1 MKKNLLYLFLLLQSV
16 RLTAQTTFPTNG
28 VADVRDGYFAF
39 TNATVF
45 SDYQTKIDKATLII
59 RNGVVEAVGAGLAVP
74 KGATEVNLNGKFI
87 YPSLIDIYSD
97 YGMPEIKRATFNFG
111 REQFETEKKGAFGWN
126 QAVKAEIN
134 AEEVFLVNDKSAKD
148 LRKVGF
154 GTVLSHH
161 PDGLIRGTGAL
172 LALHTGKA
180 NEVMLSGR
188 ASTHFSLDKGSST
201 QNYPSSPMGF
211 IALIRQ
217 TYLDADWYARST
229 DRKEYNLSLEAFN
242 KAKNLPAI
250 FEARNRLAAL
260 RIDKMGDEFGVNY
273 ILKGV
278 GDEYQRINE
287 LKATNCA
294 FIIPVNFPEAFE
306 VADPLEATLVSFED
320 MKHWELA
327 PTNPAAIAK
336 AGITFALTAQGMK
349 NKGDFLKNIQKAIE
363 YGLPETDALKAIT
376 FAPAQMLKAEGK
388 VGSLK
393 KGMSANFLITSGNLF
408 DKETVL
414 YDNWV
419 QGNRYLINQMPL
431 SDVRG
436 VYDLT
441 MSHQSGTFKLI
452 INGKAE
458 SPAYNLEKT
467 ADSLKISPKATR
479 QEDLLTLAFSL
490 AKKNEKAGETRL
502 SGWLG
507 AKMMKGTGEAPDGQ
521 KFTWQAVWKS
531 EMPADTARKDQPKK
545 ETKNALADLGKVNYP
560 FEAFGNEAIPQTET
574 VLFKNATVWT
584 NEKEGVLPE
593 TDVLVKNGKIAQ
605 IGKNIPTQGAK
616 VIDATGKHLSTGV
629 IDEHSHMAL
638 FSINDVQ
645 TVSSEVR
652 MADVVNSE
660 DIDIYRQLAGGV
672 TAAQLLHGS
681 ANCIGGQSA
690 IVKLK
695 WGESPDKMLVSN
707 APGFIKFALGE
718 NVKNG
723 NSGNNN
729 TQRYPQ
735 TRMGVEQAMEDAFI
749 RAKEYQKAKAVGG
762 TNFRK
767 DLELEAIVE
776 ILEGKRH
783 ITCHSYVQSE
793 INMLMKL
800 ADKMGFKVNTFTHIL
815 EGYKVAD
822 LMKKHGA
829 GGSSFSDWWAYKFEV
844 KDAIPHNPAILA
856 QVGVTTA
863 INSDDGEMARRLN
876 QEAAKAVKY
885 GGVSEEEAWKMVT
898 LNPAKLLHLDDR
910 MGSIKAGKD
919 ADLVLWTDN
928 PLSIYAVV
936 EKTMV
941 DGTVYFDR
949 EKDTQKQAELRK
961 ERARLI
967 QKMIASKQGGEP
979 SQKPAFRKSRRWA
992 CCEDLGDV
1000 YGY

>member
-1 MKKNLLYLFLLLQSV
+1 
-16 RLTAQTTFPTNG
+16 
-28 VADVRDGYFAF
+28 
-39 TNATVF
+39 
-45 SDYQTKIDKATLII
+45 
-59 RNGVVEAVGAGLAVP
+59 
-74 KGATEVNLNGKFI
+74 
-87 YPSLIDIYSD
+87 
-97 YGMPEIKRATFNFG
+97 
-111 REQFETEKKGAFGWN
+111 
-126 QAVKAEIN
+126 
-134 AEEVFLVNDKSAKD
+134 
-148 LRKVGF
+148 
-154 GTVLSHH
+154 
-161 PDGLIRGTGAL
+161 
-172 LALHTGKA
+172 
-180 NEVMLSGR
+180 
-188 ASTHFSLDKGSST
+188 
-201 QNYPSSPMGF
+201 
-211 IALIRQ
+211 
-217 TYLDADWYARST
+217 
-229 DRKEYNLSLEAFN
+229 
-242 KAKNLPAI
+242 
-250 FEARNRLAAL
+250 
-260 RIDKMGDEFGVNY
+260 
-273 ILKGV
+273 
-278 GDEYQRINE
+278 
-287 LKATNCA
+287 
-294 FIIPVNFPEAFE
+294 
-306 VADPLEATLVSFED
+306 
-320 MKHWELA
+320 
-327 PTNPAAIAK
+327 
-336 AGITFALTAQGMK
+336 
-349 NKGDFLKNIQKAIE
+349 
-363 YGLPETDALKAIT
+363 LPETDALKAIT